1 MVDERD
7 DAEATE
13 PGDRKRPLNDADER
27 NERTGRDSPLG
38 REDQEIG
45 AAVAS
50 ESEFLLDVLPH
61 FYRGEVSQ
69 ANSAQDR
76 IDRTTDWAITLLAAV
91 LSIVFSSRNM
101 PAFLLLI
108 GIFVLSIFLFFEVR
122 RYQFYD
128 HWRARVRFVQENVFA
143 NALEPTGVEH
153 PAWREELSDDL
164 RNPTFKV
171 STREALS
178 RRIRRV
184 YGLLFAVAGVGWA
197 FKITLFTPE
206 QQWVEA
212 AELPGIPGSAV
223 AALLAVFFACVIAI
237 ALWPGGRQAKGEIH
251 GVEPGDWKND

>member
-1 MVDERD
+1 MADERD
-7 DAEATE
+7 
-13 PGDRKRPLNDADER
+13 
-27 NERTGRDSPLG
+27 GRDGPLD

-45 AAVAS
+45 ATVATDTDS
-50 ESEFLLDVLPH
+50 LLGVLPH

-69 ANSAQDR
+69 ANSAQNR
-76 IDRTTDWAITLLAAV
+76 IDRTTDWAITLLAAL
-91 LSIVFSSRNM
+91 LSLVFSSRNM

-108 GIFVLSIFLFFEVR
+108 GIFVLSIFLFYEVR
-122 RYQFYD
+122 RYRFYD

-184 YGLLFAVAGVGWA
+184 YGLLFGVAGIGWA
-197 FKITLFTPE
+197 FKVTLFTPE
-206 QQWVEA
+206 QQWTEA
-212 AELPGIPGSAV
+212 AELPGIHGGIVAV
-223 AALLAVFFACVIAI
+223 LFGLFFACVIVI
-237 ALWPGGRQAKGEIH
+237 ALWPGRRKAKGEIH
-251 GVEPGDWKND
+251 GTEPGDWKNDR

>member
-1 MVDERD
+1 MADERD
-7 DAEATE
+7 DT
-13 PGDRKRPLNDADER
+13 PGPTDRGDRDEPLEGGER
-27 NERTGRDSPLG
+27 DG
-38 REDQEIG
+38 REGPLDRADQEIG
-45 AAVAS
+45 ATAATDT
-50 ESEFLLDVLPH
+50 ESLLGVLPH

-91 LSIVFSSRNM
+91 LSLVFSSRNM

-122 RYQFYD
+122 RYRFYD
-128 HWRARVRFVQENVFA
+128 LWRARVRFVEENVFA

-184 YGLLFAVAGVGWA
+184 YGLLFAVAGIGWA
-197 FKITLFTPE
+197 FKVTMFTPE
-206 QQWVEA
+206 QQWTEA
-212 AELPGIPGSAV
+212 AELPEIRGEIVAILLGAFFLCVVAV
-223 AALLAVFFACVIAI
+223 
-237 ALWPGGRQAKGEIH
+237 ALWPGGREAKGEIH
-251 GVEPGDWKND
+251 GTESGAWKDD